1 MKVLLK
7 EDVKNLGKAGD
18 LVTVKD
24 GFARNFLLPR
34 DIAVTVNAGNIAA
47 IESLKKRRA
56 AEEAERVAKLQE
68 LAGRL
73 ANLKITIEQLVSDA
87 ETQALYGA
95 VSARDI
101 AAAIAEEGITID
113 PDCIQPE
120 EPIKTLGCFTVP
132 VKLHAEVKAELKVW
146 VVGKDNGE
154 KEKAEE

>member
-1 MKVLLK
+1 MKILLK

-24 GFARNFLLPR
+24 GYARNFLLPSNL
-34 DIAVTVNAGNIAA
+34 AMVVNAGNIAA

-56 AEEAERVAKLQE
+56 AEEAEQVAKLRE
-68 LAGRL
+68 LATRIG
-73 ANLKITIEQLVSDA
+73 NLDITIAQLVS
-87 ETQALYGA
+87 EGEALYGA

-101 AAAIAEEGITID
+101 AAAAAEEGVTID

-120 EPIKTLGCFTVP
+120 EPIKTLGRFVVP

-146 VVGKDNGE
+146 VVEKKE
-154 KEKAEE
+154 KEGEGN

>member
-18 LVTVKD
+18 LVAVKD

-56 AEEAERVAKLQE
+56 AEEAERVAKLKE
-68 LAGRL
+68 LAERIG
-73 ANLKITIEQLVSDA
+73 NLKITIEQLVSDA
-87 ETQALYGA
+87 EAQTLYGA

-101 AAAIAEEGITID
+101 AAAIAAEGIELD

-120 EPIKTLGCFTVP
+120 EPIKKLGRFTVP
-132 VKLHAEVKAELKVW
+132 VKLHAEVKAALTVW
-146 VVGKDNGE
+146 VVGKDEGE
-154 KEKAEE
+154 KEKTEE